1 MINSTIDTE
10 DLLDSFIWIEPL
22 DSDSFFKV
30 KETLTRMRS
39 GEQKRRRCETDTLA
53 KWAYP
58 SQAWAICYC
67 PLQTTLPIRW
77 KIEANRLHSGRCR
90 EN

>member
-39 GEQKRRRCETDTLA
+39 GE
-53 KWAYP
+53 
-58 SQAWAICYC
+58 
-67 PLQTTLPIRW
+67 
-77 KIEANRLHSGRCR
+77 
-90 EN
+90 